1 MEFAVEETQGQTR
14 TMGIYDGSR
23 IKFYWTEGDKLWI
36 NTDGTT
42 LVQSAKD
49 EINSAMTALNDT
61 KTPDAKFYFSGLYTA
76 ESYPVRYTGNGNAH
90 GDKVTIK
97 SEQSQ
102 TEPNNAD
109 ILVRMVTVVRL
120 LLLERMESISL
131 RSHTRRLT

>member
-1 MEFAVEETQGQTR
+1 MPLV
-14 TMGIYDGSR
+14 GIYDGSR

-49 EINSAMTALNDT
+49 EINSAMTALKDT
-61 KTPDAKFYFSGLYTA
+61 KTPDAKFYFQVYIQLKAILYVIQVMVMRMVTRLQL
-76 ESYPVRYTGNGNAH
+76 SLNKVR
-90 GDKVTIK
+90 
-97 SEQSQ
+97 QSLIM
-102 TEPNNAD
+102 PD

-131 RSHTRRLT
+131 LSHTRRLT